1 VAGGD
6 GQIGNNEI
14 GIRIMANTTT
24 SMNPVNSESASVRW
38 PIIGILSV
46 GMIIAYVSR
55 SALSVPLAMPAFI
68 KTFHLSVTD
77 RGILNSAFFW
87 TYAVL
92 QIPAGF
98 IVDRY
103 GIKFPYFLGFA
114 IWCLASASTALT
126 QSIPQL
132 ILVQVLLGVGQAVVV
147 PASYRWI
154 RHHFVEKERGLAIAL
169 YMTGTKIGP
178 AIGTPLAA
186 FLIGIY
192 DWRVMF
198 VLIGLG
204 GLIWLIPWLMFVKND
219 DRQIEQAAVK
229 KDGTKP
235 IPFGRILASPVTW
248 GTIVASFCY
257 MYFVY
262 FCMTWMPAYFMERRH
277 LSLGKMGL
285 FVFFSFGGMAIVAT
299 LSGWSADLLIGRGY
313 NPVTVRKCFTIAG
326 FSIACTEL
334 IGARA
339 TSLETALL
347 FAVISLSGLGLATAN
362 YWALTQ
368 TLIPGA
374 AIGRISGIQNCAC
387 SFAGIVAPILTGGLL
402 QRTGNYETPM
412 MALLC
417 VLVLGVLSYL
427 ILVRE
432 KYAPTAGPAGGE
444 KKDRPEM
451 PLGAPMT
458 AGPRNI

>member
-1 VAGGD
+1 MTGTTVPLKSAGG
-6 GQIGNNEI
+6 E
-14 GIRIMANTTT
+14 A
-24 SMNPVNSESASVRW
+24 PPVRW
-38 PIIGILSV
+38 AIIGVLSL
-46 GMIIAYVSR
+46 GMVIAYVSR
-55 SALSVPLAMPAFI
+55 SALAVPLALPEFI
-68 KTFHLSVTD
+68 RTFHLSITD
-77 RGILNSAFFW
+77 RGVLNSAFFW

-92 QIPAGF
+92 QIPAGWV
-98 IVDRY
+98 VDRY
-103 GIKFPYFLGFA
+103 GVKLPYFLGFA

-126 QSIPQL
+126 RTIPEL
-132 ILVQVLLGVGQAVVV
+132 IVVQVLLGAGQAVVA

-154 RHHFVEKERGLAIAL
+154 RHHFVEQERGLAIAL

-186 FLIGIY
+186 WLIGMY
-192 DWRVMF
+192 DWRAMF

-204 GLIWLIPWLMFVKND
+204 GLIWLVPWLLLVTND
-219 DRQIEQAAVK
+219 DRQIERAAVK
-229 KDGTKP
+229 KDGTLP
-235 IPFGRILASPVTW
+235 IPFGRIMASPVVW

-285 FVFFSFGGMAIVAT
+285 YTFFSFGGMALMAT
-299 LSGWSADLLIGRGY
+299 LAGFAADRLIGRGL
-313 NPVTVRKCFTIAG
+313 NPVTVRKWFTIAG

-339 TSLETALL
+339 TSLETALV
-347 FAVISLSGLGLATAN
+347 FAVVSLSGLGLATAN

-387 SFAGIVAPILTGGLL
+387 SVAGIVAPILTGWLL
-402 QRTGNYETPM
+402 QKTGNYEAPM
-412 MALLC
+412 MAVLA
-417 VLVLGVLSYL
+417 VLVTGVLSYL
-427 ILVRE
+427 FLIRE
-432 KYAPTAGPAGGE
+432 EYAP
-444 KKDRPEM
+444 R
-451 PLGAPMT
+451 
-458 AGPRNI
+458 

>member
-1 VAGGD
+1 
-6 GQIGNNEI
+6 
-14 GIRIMANTTT
+14 MASTTA
-24 SMNPVNSESASVRW
+24 PPVRW
-38 PIIGILSV
+38 AVIGVLSL

-55 SALSVPLAMPAFI
+55 SALSVPLALPEFI
-68 KTFHLSVTD
+68 RTFHLSITD
-77 RGILNSAFFW
+77 RGVVNSAFFW

-92 QIPAGF
+92 QIPAGWV
-98 IVDRY
+98 VDRY
-103 GIKFPYFLGFA
+103 GVKFPYFLGFA

-126 QSIPQL
+126 RSIPQL
-132 ILVQVLLGVGQAVVV
+132 IVVQVLLGVGQAVVA

-178 AIGTPLAA
+178 AIGAPLAA
-186 FLIGIY
+186 WLIGMY

-204 GLIWLIPWLMFVKND
+204 GLIWLAPWLLLVKND
-219 DRQIEQAAVK
+219 DRQIERAAVK
-229 KDGTKP
+229 KEGTRP
-235 IPFGRILASPVTW
+235 IPFGRIMASPVVW

-285 FVFFSFGGMAIVAT
+285 YTFFSFGGMATVAT
-299 LSGWSADLLIGRGY
+299 LAGWAADRLIGRGH
-313 NPVTVRKCFTIAG
+313 NAVTVRKWFTIVG

-339 TSLETALL
+339 TSLETALV
-347 FAVISLSGLGLATAN
+347 FAVVSLSGLGLATAN

-387 SFAGIVAPILTGGLL
+387 SVAGIVAPILTGWLL
-402 QRTGNYETPM
+402 QKTGNYEAPM
-412 MALLC
+412 MAVLAMLLA
-417 VLVLGVLSYL
+417 GVFSYL
-427 ILVRE
+427 FMIRE
-432 KYAPTAGPAGGE
+432 KYAPRASVGCHSA
-444 KKDRPEM
+444 
-451 PLGAPMT
+451 
-458 AGPRNI
+458 